1 MSNQPTLNSDPTDVA
16 SGQPGNTSLAHRTRR
31 RTTDLIAISLLLV
44 VGLAVGRQ
52 LTAWWNETALDSFTD
67 PKSVTGPGTAWT
79 GLDALRLGELDK
91 TIHRQQFHG
100 DRQAAWDALETST
113 RATVREAGWPTRGAD
128 QDERQLLALLNT
140 RDSRTS
146 PKTSLSLH
154 RLDGPLPIVVA
165 VRQLLGE
172 RRVVGWGLATR
183 STPGEWVTWTCAA
196 ADGNTTGPVALPTG
210 SRRLLVIGSAN
221 REQLLVFNGSP
232 DPGDWWN
239 HFERELDQDGW
250 MLSGNPS
257 RHASGWTT
265 RWQRPG
271 GRTLVISV
279 RHDNSGIWH
288 GMLNVFTSTESGPAK
303 TVSPE
308 TDEREST

>member
-128 QDERQLLALLNT
+128 QDERQLLALLDT

-196 ADGNTTGPVALPTG
+196 ADGNTTGPVALPVSYTH
-210 SRRLLVIGSAN
+210 LTL
-221 REQLLVFNGSP
+221 P
-232 DPGDWWN
+232 
-239 HFERELDQDGW
+239 
-250 MLSGNPS
+250 
-257 RHASGWTT
+257 TT
-265 RWQRPG
+265 PY
-271 GRTLVISV
+271 V
-279 RHDNSGIWH
+279 
-288 GMLNVFTSTESGPAK
+288 
-303 TVSPE
+303 
-308 TDEREST
+308 